1 MTTFAP
7 PPPTGHAGP
16 AMQSPPPL
24 SPGGRTGIRVVLI
37 VAAAVLVV
45 GTVVS
50 LGGLAIGVSSFRVI
64 TDSKPLPST
73 MRSLTVDTGSV
84 PVAVRITTDREAREP
99 RADLRLV
106 NSTRAGENPLM
117 VTNDAGGTRITL
129 SGEGSSFLDWG
140 RAGEL
145 ALVLPPDLAR
155 RLTVNT
161 EQSNGIV
168 LLNADIDQLIARTD
182 NGEAI
187 LRGSARRIEIYTE
200 NGDVMTRDPIS
211 VSEAFIAETSDGDI
225 EVDLKD
231 SAPRTVEA
239 SSDNGDVIIAVPA
252 DGRYVVNADTE
263 NGHTAIRVPRATDR
277 ENAAAVITVRSE
289 NGDAIVDNLR

>member
-1 MTTFAP
+1 MTTFVP
-7 PPPTGHAGP
+7 PPPAEPAGP
-16 AMQSPPPL
+16 TTQPPPPL
-24 SPGGRTGIRVVLI
+24 SSGGRTAIRVALI
-37 VAAAVLVV
+37 VTAAMLVI
-45 GTVVS
+45 GTVAS

-64 TDSKPLPST
+64 TDSKPLPSV

-106 NSTRAGENPLM
+106 NSTRAGENPLV
-117 VTNDAGGTRITL
+117 VTTDAGATRITL

-168 LLNADIDQLIARTD
+168 LLDADVDQLIARTD
-182 NGEAI
+182 NGEAV
-187 LRGSARRIEIYTE
+187 LRGSARRIEIYAE
-200 NGDVMTRDPIS
+200 NGGASTREPIS
-211 VSEAFIAETSDGDI
+211 VSEAFIAETSNGDI
-225 EVDLKD
+225 EVDFKD
-231 SAPRTVEA
+231 TAPRTVEA
-239 SSDNGDVIIAVPA
+239 SSENGDVIIAVPSG
-252 DGRYVVNADTE
+252 GRYVVNANTE
-263 NGHTAIRVPRATDR
+263 DGHTAIRVPRATDR
-277 ENAAAVITVRSE
+277 QNAAAVITVRSQ
-289 NGDAIVDNLR
+289 NGDAIVEGLR

>member
-1 MTTFAP
+1 VTTFAP
-7 PPPTGHAGP
+7 PPPAEP
-16 AMQSPPPL
+16 AMQPPPPL
-24 SPGGRTGIRVVLI
+24 SPGGRTAIRVALI
-37 VAAAVLVV
+37 VAATVLVV
-45 GTVVS
+45 GTVAS

-73 MRSLTVDTGSV
+73 MRSLTVDTDSV

-117 VTNDAGGTRITL
+117 VNTDADSTRITL

-145 ALVLPPDLAR
+145 TLVLPPEVAR
-155 RLTVNT
+155 RLTINT

-168 LLNADIDQLIARTD
+168 LLDADIDQLTARTD

-187 LRGSARRIEIYTE
+187 LRGSARRIEIYTD
-200 NGDVMTRDPIS
+200 NGGVMTRDPIS
-211 VSEAFIAETSDGDI
+211 VSESFIAETSNGDI

-231 SAPRTVEA
+231 TAPRTVEA
-239 SSDNGDVIIAVPA
+239 SSDNGDVIVAVPA
-252 DGRYVVNADTE
+252 GGPYVVNANTE
-263 NGHTAIRVPRATDR
+263 NGHTAIRVPRTTDR
-277 ENAAAVITVRSE
+277 ETAAAVITIRSE
-289 NGDAIVDNLR
+289 NGDVIVDELR